1 MLPQRPSEAAA
12 PAAMALLGLLSPS
25 LVAAAF
31 PPAAAPA
38 KIEIRGL
45 TRRAA
50 STGALILDGV
60 ALRVARGQLFGLIG
74 PSGSGKSTLL
84 RAINRL
90 WEPTRGTVWVD
101 GCDVTTMDVQQLR
114 RRVGMVFQSPHLFP
128 GRPSPHPSSACSAT
142 HPSQPL
148 PTPPDLMFPISPS
161 LPLLSKCPRP
171 NCSPSHRTHMRT
183 LSLAPHPVLVHL
195 GLHTTHPLTFFPP
208 PHHTHTSLPLP
219 LNPPGTVADNVRY
232 GPGLQGVAVGV
243 EEQQSLLLRAGLDPS
258 SDFLHR
264 AAHELSGGEAQR
276 VSIARALANS
286 PQVLLLDEPT
296 SSLDPTA
303 TRKVEE
309 TIERLRREEGLT
321 VVLVSHSMPQIER
334 VADVTALL
342 SQGHVVEVGPPG
354 ELRESDNPDVA
365 SFFTGELS

>member
-1 MLPQRPSEAAA
+1 MFKCPSQSIPPSPTVPPSHTFPSHSPPRPLPLHSPQLRP
-12 PAAMALLGLLSPS
+12 PQ
-25 LVAAAF
+25 
-31 PPAAAPA
+31 AAAPA

-45 TRRAA
+45 SRRAA

-90 WEPTRGTVWVD
+90 WEPARGTVWVD

-114 RRVGMVFQSPHLFP
+114 RRVGMVFQSPHLF
-128 GRPSPHPSSACSAT
+128 
-142 HPSQPL
+142 
-148 PTPPDLMFPISPS
+148 
-161 LPLLSKCPRP
+161 
-171 NCSPSHRTHMRT
+171 
-183 LSLAPHPVLVHL
+183 
-195 GLHTTHPLTFFPP
+195 
-208 PHHTHTSLPLP
+208 
-219 LNPPGTVADNVRY
+219 PGTVADNVRY

-258 SDFLHR
+258 SDFLQR

-276 VSIARALANS
+276 VSIARALANSPQKHLHRAPWPLANS

-342 SQGHVVEVGPPG
+342 SQGRVVEVGPPG

>member
-1 MLPQRPSEAAA
+1 MSGGVAGARSPLPAVARQPHLLSASAARASGRLGWRQWCARESRCPHLSDADDSRRHCDSLQRMRQSHGRQRSHARCEAAA
-12 PAAMALLGLLSPS
+12 PP
-25 LVAAAF
+25 
-31 PPAAAPA
+31 

-128 GRPSPHPSSACSAT
+128 G
-142 HPSQPL
+142 
-148 PTPPDLMFPISPS
+148 
-161 LPLLSKCPRP
+161 
-171 NCSPSHRTHMRT
+171 
-183 LSLAPHPVLVHL
+183 
-195 GLHTTHPLTFFPP
+195 
-208 PHHTHTSLPLP
+208 
-219 LNPPGTVADNVRY
+219 TVADNVRY

-258 SDFLHR
+258 SAFLHR
-264 AAHELSGGEAQR
+264 QAHELSGGEAQR

-309 TIERLRREEGLT
+309 TIERLLREEGLT

-342 SQGHVVEVGPPG
+342 SQGRVVEVGPPG

>member
-1 MLPQRPSEAAA
+1 MSGGVAGARSPL
-12 PAAMALLGLLSPS
+12 PAASWKPQLLSASAARAGGRLGWRQWCARES
-25 LVAAAF
+25 LRPQLSDADDSRRRHCDSPRRLRQSHGRRRSHARCE
-31 PPAAAPA
+31 AAAPA

-45 TRRAA
+45 SRRAA

-60 ALRVARGQLFGLIG
+60 ALRVAPGELFGLIG

-90 WEPTRGTVWVD
+90 WEPARGTVWVD

-114 RRVGMVFQSPHLFP
+114 RRVGMVFQSPHLF
-128 GRPSPHPSSACSAT
+128 
-142 HPSQPL
+142 
-148 PTPPDLMFPISPS
+148 
-161 LPLLSKCPRP
+161 
-171 NCSPSHRTHMRT
+171 
-183 LSLAPHPVLVHL
+183 
-195 GLHTTHPLTFFPP
+195 
-208 PHHTHTSLPLP
+208 
-219 LNPPGTVADNVRY
+219 PGTVADNVRY

-258 SDFLHR
+258 ADFLQR

-276 VSIARALANS
+276 VSIARALANSPQKHLHRAPRPLAYS

-342 SQGHVVEVGPPG
+342 SQGRVVEVGPPG

>member
-1 MLPQRPSEAAA
+1 
-12 PAAMALLGLLSPS
+12 MALLELLPLS

-31 PPAAAPA
+31 PPPSCHAPLIPFLSTSIPHTPHSHSPPRPLPLHPPPLRPPQAAAPA

-50 STGALILDGV
+50 STGAVILDGV
-60 ALRVARGQLFGLIG
+60 ALRVARGELFGLIG

-128 GRPSPHPSSACSAT
+128 G
-142 HPSQPL
+142 
-148 PTPPDLMFPISPS
+148 
-161 LPLLSKCPRP
+161 
-171 NCSPSHRTHMRT
+171 
-183 LSLAPHPVLVHL
+183 
-195 GLHTTHPLTFFPP
+195 
-208 PHHTHTSLPLP
+208 
-219 LNPPGTVADNVRY
+219 TVADNVRY

-258 SDFLHR
+258 ADFLQR

-342 SQGHVVEVGPPG
+342 SQGRVVEVGPPG